1 MSDKEKSTDPG
12 LSAAERKSRRN
23 REAQEAISDHEK
35 AQKAFAEN
43 RERLK
48 AERLLREA
56 KANEADRRLVKLGLK
71 VKAK

>member
-1 MSDKEKSTDPG
+1 MSAGKKSTDPG
-12 LSAAERKSRRN
+12 LSVGERKNLRS

-48 AERLLREA
+48 AERLAREA
-56 KANEADRRLVKLGLK
+56 KAKDE
-71 VKAK
+71 